1 MNARHLHTDRG
12 EALRA
17 TLSMHDAG
25 GLRVSGTY
33 TGPRSGC
40 TLHKAE
46 LPNIPMSQPH
56 EFASVALFEQP
67 HLAPV
72 LISPSQ
78 RYAILTALVKELRQ
92 HVPGLGPIGVR
103 LYGSDFEV
111 QLSQDL
117 LAPDVLVTHAPLQL
131 VPCMLNAGRRNIA
144 VIQHDLRA
152 DGLEQGANELAVWL
166 VAPTGPALDGFLRFV
181 AASAFLQG
189 LSGLAV
195 APFDASQWATT
206 GHSPAVARELVA

>member
-1 MNARHLHTDRG
+1 MTAQNRH
-12 EALRA
+12 
-17 TLSMHDAG
+17 TLPIHGAG

-46 LPNIPMSQPH
+46 LPSIPMSQPH

-67 HLAPV
+67 HRAPV
-72 LISPSQ
+72 LMGPSQ

-103 LYGSDFEV
+103 LYGSEFDV
-111 QLSQDL
+111 QLSEDL

-131 VPCMLNAGRRNIA
+131 VPCMLSAGRRNIA
-144 VIQHDLRA
+144 IIQHDLRA

-166 VAPTGPALDGFLRFV
+166 VAPTGPAQDGFLRFV

-189 LSGLAV
+189 LSGLEV
-195 APFDASQWATT
+195 APFDASQWAAS
-206 GHSPAVARELVA
+206 GHCPAATREQVA